1 MRGRRPKPTALK
13 KLGGNP
19 GHRRLNQEEPAPA
32 AESPPCPSFIQGAAR
47 EHWAEVAPE
56 LEAMGV
62 LARIDGPM
70 LAAYCEAFAQWRKA
84 TDGLAR
90 LGDIIK
96 YPNGTAALS
105 PYFGVQK
112 RALGIMLRLAT
123 EFGMTPSSRSRLH
136 VERPAA
142 ENPLQE
148 FMKRAPSNRPP
159 LVQ

>member
-13 KLGGNP
+13 KLQGNP
-19 GHRRLNQEEPAPA
+19 GHRRLNELEPVPA
-32 AESPPCPSFIQGAAR
+32 AVAPPCPAFIQGAAR
-47 EHWAEVAPE
+47 QHWDEVAPE

-62 LARIDGPM
+62 LSRIDGPM

-84 TDGLAR
+84 LDMLK
-90 LGDIIK
+90 LGYVLK
-96 YPNGTAALS
+96 TASGYPLLS
-105 PYFGVQK
+105 PYVTVAEK
-112 RALGIMLRLAT
+112 SLRTMRAIAS
-123 EFGMTPSSRSRLH
+123 EFGMTPSSRSRLR
-136 VERPAA
+136 VERPAAA

>member
-13 KLGGNP
+13 KLEGNP
-19 GHRRLNQEEPAPA
+19 GHRRLNEEEPAPA
-32 AESPPCPSFIQGAAR
+32 AVAPPCPQFIQGAAR
-47 EHWAEVAPE
+47 EHWNEVAPE
-56 LEAMGV
+56 LEALGV

-84 TDGLAR
+84 QDMLK
-90 LGDIIK
+90 LGHVLK
-96 YPNGTAALS
+96 TATGYPVLS
-105 PYFGVQK
+105 PYFVVAERSLK
-112 RALGIMLRLAT
+112 TMRAIAT
-123 EFGMTPSSRSRLH
+123 EFGMTPSSRSRLR

>member
-13 KLGGNP
+13 KLEGNP
-19 GHRRLNQEEPAPA
+19 GHRRLNEEEPAPA
-32 AESPPCPSFIQGAAR
+32 ALAPPCPPFIQGAAR
-47 EHWAEVAPE
+47 EHWDEVAPQ

-70 LAAYCEAFAQWRKA
+70 LAAYCEAYAQWRRA
-84 TDGLAR
+84 TDGLAK

-96 YPNGTAALS
+96 YPNGIPTLS
-105 PYFGVQK
+105 PYFAIQR
-112 RALGIMLRLAT
+112 RAISTMLRLAT
-123 EFGMTPSSRSRLH
+123 EFGMTPSSRSRLR
-136 VERPAA
+136 VERPAV